1 MSWWQ
6 RIYGYGKTLKQYLTS
21 PKGEHDAKDYG
32 KAILLIILTIIGSI
46 VIISWLGGNCF

>member
-6 RIYGYGKTLKQYLTS
+6 RIYGYGITLKQYLNS

-32 KAILLIILTIIGSI
+32 MAMLIIILTIIISI
-46 VIISWLGGNCF
+46 VIISWLGGNYY